1 MMFCTLIKSQTST
14 DYDIYSILINDLF
27 NQLDPKK
34 EFSDNAVLIDVICSD
49 WNPVENSKY
58 FLENSIQASML
69 DSVVIK
75 KASMLIDE
83 LDIIFFNSPRT
94 VVDSF
99 TTVIPLQQL
108 ECADFLDYFKNNK
121 VEKGWKRFYKKYP
134 KAIGAL
140 AFSKVVYL
148 DNYACLYMDFKRHGL
163 FASGDV
169 YILRKKDQS
178 WEIITKINSY
188 KA

>member
-83 LDIIFFNSPRT
+83 LDSPRT
-94 VVDSF
+94 VVDS
-99 TTVIPLQQL
+99 TVIPLQQL

-121 VEKGWKRFYKKYP
+121 VEKE
-134 KAIGAL
+134 
-140 AFSKVVYL
+140 KVL
-148 DNYACLYMDFKRHGL
+148 
-163 FASGDV
+163 
-169 YILRKKDQS
+169 
-178 WEIITKINSY
+178 
-188 KA
+188 